1 MLLPACPHPCRDTA
15 AKEVDHEEDAY
26 GECYPMQAAF
36 AGQMVD
42 SDEEDFS
49 AMDQKGGKGMGVGW
63 LHWPFWY
70 GWCGPV
76 PRGMGLGAT
85 GDG

>member
-49 AMDQKGGKGMGVGW
+49 AMDQKGGKGMSRWEGGAACGRAGV
-63 LHWPFWY
+63 
-70 GWCGPV
+70 CV
-76 PRGMGLGAT
+76 RRV
-85 GDG
+85 